1 MQPTRTVEFS
11 TGLFVLLGFA
21 ALFFLV
27 TQITNRELSSGGKS
41 YGVMAL
47 FENIGSLKPGAAVS
61 MAGVTVGRVESI
73 GYDQQQYKA
82 VVRMRINAQYDRIPK
97 DSDASIMTSGLLGG
111 QYIGITPG
119 GAEEFLKGGD
129 RIEFVQD
136 AFVLENLINQLAS
149 TFLRRD
155 QGNAPDN
162 SQGGGQGANQ
172 GKEPAPAEEPK
183 K

>member
-1 MQPTRTVEFS
+1 MRPTRTVEFS

-27 TQITNRELSSGGKS
+27 TQITNRELSTNGKS
-41 YGVMAL
+41 YEVVAM
-47 FENIGSLKPGAAVS
+47 FENIGNLKPGAAVS
-61 MAGVTVGRVESI
+61 MAGVTVGRVETI
-73 GYDQQQYKA
+73 AYDQQQYKA
-82 VVRMRINAQYDRIPK
+82 VVRMRLNSQFDRIPK

-119 GAEEFLKGGD
+119 GDEQYLKQGD

-155 QGNAPDN
+155 QGAAEGG
-162 SQGGGQGANQ
+162 SQGGGSQE
-172 GKEPAPAEEPK
+172 KAPAEEPK
-183 K
+183 R